1 MTCCVHDLTGDEKK
15 KKKRSLLLSD
25 ARANVVFSDEP
36 LTRARSLSSQH
47 SDVSPDA
54 SRPLSA
60 AREGGLGPRHRA
72 AMAGDDFAR
81 VVSALR
87 ELPFALRQISE
98 SDFASGDADRARR
111 VARDAFHALAPFDE
125 PAWTPSRDA
134 DAEDP
139 PARASARLL
148 VAFLA
153 VVKYPPA
160 RDDAGALTRAFAPDA
175 DTFSDATA
183 DDASSAVDALKRAVR
198 WVVEHREKCATRA
211 HVAHH
216 IADVAGSIPVEMRGD
231 PEMAEA
237 LDAQDRA
244 RRAYVAA
251 HKKYEK
257 NRKQLNDAEDSP
269 PSSSSSRMDV
279 TNVANNAT
287 LNNAAALT
295 RAVADLED
303 EKDSLTKKIE
313 AVERKIESRVGVD
326 GKHLASLAATA
337 REEKR
342 VESETRRAAA
352 SARERAEAADARRRR
367 AAVKLREILKS
378 LGDEESG
385 SLATLERLR
394 AETERARVEVSETLP
409 EALEEKRRR
418 ERALLDASDEKN
430 LDENALREWASE
442 VNALNASV
450 ESDARFVE
458 AKEKERDEE
467 RDPAARQQASLAK
480 SVRAKR
486 EAASSARDR
495 LAARLRRAE
504 DELRALE
511 EGARGGERGSPRK
524 RVPDEDEEERTETVD
539 DPETTSTRRA
549 YATLKPRLDDANAE
563 SATLARTAAILRD
576 QLAGVLDGTR
586 GTGVRTSDDADA
598 KAASATKEK
607 ASLARRV
614 AELREKR
621 AAFAALEQTYEERRR
636 AFESAVDA
644 HRSGYERLERETT
657 ALKNRVRG
665 DETAFFKT
673 RIERAFLS
681 VSAERASGA
690 RGDALVR
697 AHEGLL
703 RDAQKTTETLREL
716 DSNAG
721 ESNVGLTL
729 DQMGSLRD
737 VHRLI
742 ETRLRVTREKDA
754 ASGDAGGKRDGA
766 DVLSV

>member
-1 MTCCVHDLTGDEKK
+1 
-15 KKKRSLLLSD
+15 
-25 ARANVVFSDEP
+25 
-36 LTRARSLSSQH
+36 
-47 SDVSPDA
+47 
-54 SRPLSA
+54 
-60 AREGGLGPRHRA
+60 
-72 AMAGDDFAR
+72 
-81 VVSALR
+81 
-87 ELPFALRQISE
+87 
-98 SDFASGDADRARR
+98 
-111 VARDAFHALAPFDE
+111 
-125 PAWTPSRDA
+125 
-134 DAEDP
+134 
-139 PARASARLL
+139 
-148 VAFLA
+148 
-153 VVKYPPA
+153 
-160 RDDAGALTRAFAPDA
+160 
-175 DTFSDATA
+175 
-183 DDASSAVDALKRAVR
+183 
-198 WVVEHREKCATRA
+198 
-211 HVAHH
+211 
-216 IADVAGSIPVEMRGD
+216 
-231 PEMAEA
+231 
-237 LDAQDRA
+237 
-244 RRAYVAA
+244 
-251 HKKYEK
+251 
-257 NRKQLNDAEDSP
+257 
-269 PSSSSSRMDV
+269 
-279 TNVANNAT
+279 
-287 LNNAAALT
+287 
-295 RAVADLED
+295 
-303 EKDSLTKKIE
+303 
-313 AVERKIESRVGVD
+313 
-326 GKHLASLAATA
+326 
-337 REEKR
+337 
-342 VESETRRAAA
+342 
-352 SARERAEAADARRRR
+352 
-367 AAVKLREILKS
+367 
-378 LGDEESG
+378 
-385 SLATLERLR
+385 
-394 AETERARVEVSETLP
+394 
-409 EALEEKRRR
+409 
-418 ERALLDASDEKN
+418 
-430 LDENALREWASE
+430 
-442 VNALNASV
+442 
-450 ESDARFVE
+450 
-458 AKEKERDEE
+458 
-467 RDPAARQQASLAK
+467 
-480 SVRAKR
+480 
-486 EAASSARDR
+486 
-495 LAARLRRAE
+495 LRRAE

-586 GTGVRTSDDADA
+586 GTSVRTSDDADA
-598 KAASATKEK
+598 EKAASATKEK

-742 ETRLRVTREKDA
+742 ETRLRVTREKDT

>member
-1 MTCCVHDLTGDEKK
+1 MLRSSMTGDERKK
-15 KKKRSLLLSD
+15 KKITLASAFGRSCFR
-25 ARANVVFSDEP
+25 RAVAA
-36 LTRARSLSSQH
+36 LTRARFLSSQH

-60 AREGGLGPRHRA
+60 AREGGGLGPRHRA

-160 RDDAGALTRAFAPDA
+160 RDDAGALTKAFAPDA
-175 DTFSDATA
+175 FSDASA

-257 NRKQLNDAEDSP
+257 NRKQLNDAEDE
-269 PSSSSSRMDV
+269 PSSSSSLDA

-287 LNNAAALT
+287 LGAAALT

-303 EKDSLTKKIE
+303 EKDSLTKKVE

-598 KAASATKEK
+598 EKAASATKEK
-607 ASLARRV
+607 SSLARRV

-742 ETRLRVTREKDA
+742 ETRLRVTRENDA

>member
-1 MTCCVHDLTGDEKK
+1 
-15 KKKRSLLLSD
+15 
-25 ARANVVFSDEP
+25 
-36 LTRARSLSSQH
+36 
-47 SDVSPDA
+47 
-54 SRPLSA
+54 
-60 AREGGLGPRHRA
+60 
-72 AMAGDDFAR
+72 MAGDDFAR

-160 RDDAGALTRAFAPDA
+160 RDDAGALTKAFAPDA
-175 DTFSDATA
+175 FSDASA

-257 NRKQLNDAEDSP
+257 NRKQRDEPTDE
-269 PSSSSSRMDV
+269 PSSSSLDV
-279 TNVANNAT
+279 PNVANTAT
-287 LNNAAALT
+287 LGAAALT

-586 GTGVRTSDDADA
+586 GTSVRTSDDADA
-598 KAASATKEK
+598 EKAASATKEK